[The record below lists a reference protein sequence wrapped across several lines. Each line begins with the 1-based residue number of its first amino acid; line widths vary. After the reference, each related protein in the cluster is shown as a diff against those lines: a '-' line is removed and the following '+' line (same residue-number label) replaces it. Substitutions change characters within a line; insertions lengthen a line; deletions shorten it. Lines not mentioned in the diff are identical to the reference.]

1 MEVEEVV
8 TAAPPL
14 PGCPTAA
21 KIDQSSLACRGRQR
35 RKRPHQ
41 RWAPA
46 SARTG
51 SGRAPGRSAHP
62 GGMDAGGQGSGR
74 HSGNTQGEGHRG
86 RIVAHA
92 GVRRWQGGWERDGDA
107 EMGGGEGAQLGGG
120 ADRGACAR
128 CAGLWDGWWGQ
139 SGQGWAGQGQVG
151 PCGSHLWWAGGPAG
165 PPPAGARHVR
175 AMPDTSRPTAV
186 MIRSSARLTGPPGT
200 VEAPKSTVMVA
211 VRGTRTSCE
220 PQAPPT

>member
-35 RKRPHQ
+35 RKRPHH

-74 HSGNTQGEGHRG
+74 HSGGTQGEGHRG
-86 RIVAHA
+86 RIAQVA
-92 GVRRWQGGWERDGDA
+92 GGRRWQGGWERDGDA
-107 EMGGGEGAQLGGG
+107 GMGGGDLQREGAQLGGG
-120 ADRGACAR
+120 AARGAPARGALGCGMGGGAKVGRDGLGRGRWDHVGPTCGGQVDQLDRHLQVRVTCAR
-128 CAGLWDGWWGQ
+128 CRTHLGQ
-139 SGQGWAGQGQVG
+139 
-151 PCGSHLWWAGGPAG
+151 
-165 PPPAGARHVR
+165 
-175 AMPDTSRPTAV
+175 RP
-186 MIRSSARLTGPPGT
+186 
-200 VEAPKSTVMVA
+200 
-211 VRGTRTSCE
+211 
-220 PQAPPT
+220 

>member
-1 MEVEEVV
+1 M

-14 PGCPTAA
+14 PGCPAAA
-21 KIDQSSLACRGRQR
+21 KIEQSSLACRGRQR

-74 HSGNTQGEGHRG
+74 HSGGTQGEGHRG
-86 RIVAHA
+86 RIAQVA
-92 GVRRWQGGWERDGDA
+92 GGRRWQGGWERDGDA

-120 ADRGACAR
+120 ADRGACAAAVR
-128 CAGLWDGWWGQ
+128 WAMGWVVGPKWAGM
-139 SGQGWAGQGQVG
+139 GWAG
-151 PCGSHLWWAGGPAG
+151 AGGTMWV
-165 PPPAGARHVR
+165 PPVVGRWTSWTATCRCASRARDARHISANGRDDQVIARTYRTARDRQGPEIHRHGGHEGHSNIVR
-175 AMPDTSRPTAV
+175 APR
-186 MIRSSARLTGPPGT
+186 RRRLNN
-200 VEAPKSTVMVA
+200 
-211 VRGTRTSCE
+211 
-220 PQAPPT
+220 

>member
-14 PGCPTAA
+14 PGCPAAA
-21 KIDQSSLACRGRQR
+21 KIEQSSLACRGRQR

-74 HSGNTQGEGHRG
+74 HSGGTQGEGHRG
-86 RIVAHA
+86 RIAQVA
-92 GVRRWQGGWERDGDA
+92 GGRRWQGGWERDGDA

-120 ADRGACAR
+120 AARGACAR

-165 PPPAGARHVR
+165 TATCRCASRARDARHISANGRDDPVIS
-175 AMPDTSRPTAV
+175 ADLPDRPGPSRP
-186 MIRSSARLTGPPGT
+186 RNPPSWGP
-200 VEAPKSTVMVA
+200 
-211 VRGTRTSCE
+211 
-220 PQAPPT
+220 